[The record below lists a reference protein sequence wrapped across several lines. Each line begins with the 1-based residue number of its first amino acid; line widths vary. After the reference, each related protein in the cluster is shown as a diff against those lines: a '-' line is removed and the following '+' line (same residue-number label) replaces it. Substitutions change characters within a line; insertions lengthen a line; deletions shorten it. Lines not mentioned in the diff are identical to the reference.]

1 MAEQFSIEAFIF
13 ILILIIYV
21 LTAHLIEVQ
30 KVLIAPSADPL
41 PALVWSGHYH
51 GLPDC
56 ALRLLRNHGVTK
68 GLDGNIVFDN

>member
-30 KVLIAPSADPL
+30 KVTHSLSQIPFL
-41 PALVWSGHYH
+41 H
-51 GLPDC
+51 
-56 ALRLLRNHGVTK
+56 
-68 GLDGNIVFDN
+68 

>member
-30 KVLIAPSADPL
+30 KVTHSNISDPL
-41 PALVWSGHYH
+41 PALIRSRHHH
-51 GLPDC
+51 GLPHC
-56 ALRLLRNHGVTK
+56 ALRLLCTFV
-68 GLDGNIVFDN
+68 LS

>member
-30 KVLIAPSADPL
+30 KVYHVPISDSLSAR
-41 PALVWSGHYH
+41 VRSRHHH
-51 GLPDC
+51 GLSHR
-56 ALRLLRNHGVTK
+56 ALRLLRTLGFRL
-68 GLDGNIVFDN
+68 GP